1 MMKRLLWLII
11 VLLIS
16 GTVLLSQNPV
26 VVASKIDTEGA
37 LLGNMLVVLLEENN
51 IPVENRTEFG
61 TTSVIRTAIKNGEI
75 DMYPEYT
82 GNGGFFFEGIE
93 PEIWKDDEA
102 GYEKVKEIDYE
113 KNRIVWLTPA
123 DANNTWAIAIRKDI
137 AEENNLKTLS
147 DFADYVN
154 EGYKVKLAASEE
166 FVTRPDSLPAFQKAY
181 GFQLSSDQL
190 ITFSGGNT
198 AQTERAAALGTDGVN
213 TAMAYGTDGA
223 LSALGLIVLEDNLG
237 VQPVYEPTPII
248 REEVLDEYPSIK
260 EIIKPVFSSLDL
272 EKLQK
277 LNSKIAIEGLSAK
290 DVATDYLRG
299 EGFIK

>member
-1 MMKRLLWLII
+1 MMKRLLLLMI

-290 DVATDYLRG
+290 DVAMDYLRG

>member
-1 MMKRLLWLII
+1 MKRLLWLII

-248 REEVLDEYPSIK
+248 REEALDEYPVI
-260 EIIKPVFSSLDL
+260 EDIIKPVFSSLDL

-290 DVATDYLRG
+290 DVAMDYLRG

>member
-1 MMKRLLWLII
+1 MI

-290 DVATDYLRG
+290 DVAMDYLRG

>member
-1 MMKRLLWLII
+1 MI

-16 GTVLLSQNPV
+16 CAVLFSQNPV

-82 GNGGFFFEGIE
+82 GNGGFFFEGID

-102 GYEKVKEIDYE
+102 GYEKVKALDYE

-123 DANNTWAIAIRKDI
+123 DANNTWAIAIRKDV
-137 AEENNLKTLS
+137 AEENDLKTLS

-154 EGYKVKLAASEE
+154 EGHRVKLAASEE

-248 REEVLDEYPSIK
+248 REEVLNDYPAIE
-260 EIIKPVFSSLDL
+260 EIVKPVFSSLGL
-272 EKLQK
+272 ETLQK

-290 DVATDYLRG
+290 DVATDYLRRK
-299 EGFIK
+299 GFIK

>member
-1 MMKRLLWLII
+1 MKRLLWLII

>member
-1 MMKRLLWLII
+1 MKRLLWLII

-290 DVATDYLRG
+290 DVAMDYLRG